1 MTAIA
6 LLQSAG
12 AAALVM
18 QVLPIVAIGGI
29 FYFLVVAPANKQ
41 RRQTQAM
48 LSALKKGDRVI
59 TTGGIYGTIQ
69 GVENDVV
76 FLKVAENVK
85 VRMARSAITGVVTG
99 EAAE

>member
-1 MTAIA
+1 MTAFA

-18 QVLPIVAIGGI
+18 QVLPIVAIGAI

-41 RRQTQAM
+41 RRQTQDM
-48 LSALKKGDRVI
+48 LGGLKKGDRVI
-59 TTGGIYGTIQ
+59 TSGGIYGTIQ
-69 GVENDVV
+69 GVEKDVV

-85 VRMARSAITGVVTG
+85 VRLARSAITGIVTG

>member
-18 QVLPIVAIGGI
+18 QVLPIVAIGAI

-41 RRQTQAM
+41 RRQTQEM
-48 LSALKKGDRVI
+48 LGGLKKGDRVV
-59 TTGGIYGTIQ
+59 TSGGIYGTIQ
-69 GVENDVV
+69 GVEKDVV

-85 VRMARSAITGVVTG
+85 VRLARSAITGIVTG